1 MKFPRPTI
9 SQEILPQEAFMR
21 MAQEPGAVWLD
32 SSLMVGDRGRY
43 SLIARRPS
51 LDVTVDGDTIRAVQD
66 DGSVRNLGTADGSRA
81 LDELWRDSR
90 FFSVGYTGYE
100 ASLPEAGVS
109 PGRTGSLPGRR
120 YLFYRSVVRFD
131 HATGAVEVSNPQA
144 DDYADVLTGDRV
156 REITTKPEPARLSPA
171 LDRDQ
176 YLEAVERIRHHIY
189 EGDIYQAN
197 FTNRLD
203 VYSNEGPFSVY
214 RRLREVS
221 PSPYGAYLNFGDYQ
235 VLSSSPERLFRRS
248 GRYLTCGPIKGT
260 IARGDTA
267 EADRS
272 NRELLLGSEKDR
284 AELLMIVDLM
294 RNDVGRI
301 SEIGS
306 VRVPAL
312 FRVETYANLMHLV
325 SDVTGQLRPD
335 VETGDIL
342 RALMPGGS
350 ITGAPKKRAVEIINS
365 LEKTP
370 REIYT
375 GSIGWLRGEHADFNI
390 AIRTMTHRDG
400 CYHVHAGGGIVAD
413 SSPEAEYEEMRLK
426 AKGMLA
432 ALGVRWQ

>member
-1 MKFPRPTI
+1 MKFPRTTI
-9 SQEILPQEAFMR
+9 DPGISPLNAFMR
-21 MAQEPGAVWLD
+21 IAQEPGAVWLD

-43 SLIARRPS
+43 SLLARRPL
-51 LDVTVDGDTIRAVQD
+51 LDVTVEAGTIRTIHD
-66 DGSVRNLGTADGSRA
+66 DGSVRNLGTADSAKG
-81 LDELWRDSR
+81 LDKLWRDSR
-90 FFSVGYTGYE
+90 LFSVGYTGYE
-100 ASLPEAGVS
+100 ASLPQVGVL
-109 PGRTGSLPGRR
+109 PDRTGELPGRR
-120 YLFYRSVVRFD
+120 YLFYRSVVKFD
-131 HATGAVEVSNPQA
+131 HVTGAVEVSDPHS
-144 DDYADVLTGDRV
+144 DDYADILTNTPEHD
-156 REITTKPEPARLSPA
+156 TMTAPEPARLSPV
-171 LDRDQ
+171 LDRNE

-203 VYSNEGPFSVY
+203 VFSGEAPFSVY
-214 RRLREVS
+214 CRLREVS

-248 GRYLTCGPIKGT
+248 GRHITCGPIKGT
-260 IARGDTA
+260 IARGDTV
-267 EADRS
+267 EVDRC
-272 NRELLLGSEKDR
+272 NRELLLGSDKDR

-306 VRVPAL
+306 VKVPAL
-312 FRVETYANLMHLV
+312 FRIETYANLMHLV
-325 SDVTGQLRPD
+325 SDVTGRLRPD
-335 VETGDIL
+335 VGTGDIL

-370 REIYT
+370 RDIYT
-375 GSIGWLRGEHADFNI
+375 GSIGWVRGEQADFNI

-413 SSPEAEYEEMRLK
+413 SIPEAEFEEMRLK